1 MFSDSGGHPVKT
13 CYSLVMA
20 DALELHV
27 TMPDQERA
35 ASLARAL
42 VDEGLAACVN
52 IVPGVK
58 SIYRWDGRLQ
68 EDDEVLCLIKT
79 RPAVFER
86 ARTRILELHPYEVP
100 EIIAFT
106 VDDGSAAYLD
116 WLKKSTP

>member
-1 MFSDSGGHPVKT
+1 
-13 CYSLVMA
+13 MA

-27 TMPDQERA
+27 TMPDRERA
-35 ASLARAL
+35 TALARAL

-58 SIYRWDGRLQ
+58 SIYRWEGRLQ

-86 ARTRILELHPYEVP
+86 ARARLLELHPYEVP
-100 EIIAFT
+100 EIIGFT
-106 VDDGSAAYLD
+106 VDDGSPAYLD
-116 WLKKSTP
+116 WLKKSTS

>member
-1 MFSDSGGHPVKT
+1 MGVVFVTG
-13 CYSLVMA
+13 MA

-27 TMPDQERA
+27 TMPDKERA

-58 SIYRWDGRLQ
+58 SIYQWGGRLQ
-68 EDDEVLCLIKT
+68 EDEEVLCLIKT
-79 RPAVFER
+79 RPAVFDR
-86 ARTRILELHPYEVP
+86 ARDRILQLHPYEVP
-100 EIIAFT
+100 EILAFA
-106 VDDGSAAYLD
+106 VADGSPAYLD